1 MENTK
6 HGTQL
11 LTYKE
16 QVEQKDMHL
25 HNLKS
30 LMHELQAKHDD
41 VADRRHAVHADSLR

>member
-16 QVEQKDMHL
+16 QVEQKDMHV
-25 HNLKS
+25 HNLKG

-41 VADRRHAVHADSLR
+41 VAGRGHAVQEDSLR